1 MCLWVVFTHW
11 MVVVLRRKPYWPPSL
26 PAFTRRPLTAALLPL
41 LWSGAAS
48 NTASHTAQ
56 HTAVESRTG
65 PHPPIVR
72 CGLLLI
78 WRFHLGREMACNEDC
93 DQILLAGN
101 KTSDEGW
108 RENGESLEI
117 WGKSLYSLFLD
128 RFVSRRRWRRIA
140 GGLGRGGDLGQQ
152 RCGQVNPLIFISSFS
167 LQLETVGCWPL
178 YACIESLLCGSN
190 DK

>member
-1 MCLWVVFTHW
+1 
-11 MVVVLRRKPYWPPSL
+11 
-26 PAFTRRPLTAALLPL
+26 
-41 LWSGAAS
+41 
-48 NTASHTAQ
+48 
-56 HTAVESRTG
+56 
-65 PHPPIVR
+65 
-72 CGLLLI
+72 
-78 WRFHLGREMACNEDC
+78 MACNEDC

-152 RCGQVNPLIFISSFS
+152 RCGQVNHLIFISSFS
-167 LQLETVGCWPL
+167 LQLETVFCSRGW
-178 YACIESLLCGSN
+178 ESWEEAGSQDLASEEIPEN
-190 DK
+190 IFEIMRNGTLSQVNTGIV